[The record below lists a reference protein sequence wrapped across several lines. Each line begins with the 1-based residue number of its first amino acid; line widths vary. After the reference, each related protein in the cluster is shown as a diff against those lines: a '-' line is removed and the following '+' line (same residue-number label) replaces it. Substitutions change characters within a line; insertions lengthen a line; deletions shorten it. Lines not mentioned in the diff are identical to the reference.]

1 MSDDLNYSIDAENI
15 LSQFAETDYV
25 VFVEDEDDEFFWK
38 KIFCLFAKEK
48 SFTFRYESDTKGC
61 AVLDNKIEKLV
72 RGELDSSIVI
82 ARDSDYL
89 IYKGKK
95 VVHKNVLY
103 TFGHSIENCLFSDK
117 NILTIFSNLSR
128 SDDGANADLVNDWLG
143 VMTNGLQKLIKLD
156 IVVQKKGYGIG
167 ILGKS
172 CDEFTT
178 KNCDINHA
186 RIDVKFNDIKNM
198 YPNIENDI
206 NSIGYI
212 PTYDIKGHFFMS
224 LVSKFLRCNCKPKI
238 SLPLDNLMTFGFATL
253 TDAILADSERKDYYL
268 RVCNNLH

>member
-1 MSDDLNYSIDAENI
+1 MADDLIYSMDAVNT

-48 SFTFRYESDTKGC
+48 SFTFRYESDTTGC
-61 AVLDNKIEKLV
+61 AVLDSKIEKLV

-95 VVHKNVLY
+95 VAHENVLY

-156 IVVQKKGYGIG
+156 IVVQKNGYGIG

-172 CDEFTT
+172 CDEFTK
-178 KNCDINHA
+178 KNGDINHE
-186 RIDVKFNDIKNM
+186 RIDVKFNEIKNEH
-198 YPNIENDI
+198 PCIEEDI
-206 NSIGYI
+206 NGISDI
-212 PTYDIKGHFFMS
+212 PIHNIKGHFFMS
-224 LVSKFLRCNCKPKI
+224 LVSKFLRHNCKN
-238 SLPLDNLMTFGFATL
+238 SLPLDALMALGFATL
-253 TDAILADSERKDYYL
+253 QNAILADSDRKNYYL
-268 RVCNNLH
+268 SMCNNLH